1 MDDLCLLT
9 PPEIAKKIGAKKT
22 TDLTSGVKNLSASSL
37 NNLKISNP
45 TKYEIVMLG
54 LIVKKLH
61 INLNDLIFFSEA
73 LKFKNIKNKNFDIN
87 DLIFMNL
94 LSNYQKS

>member
-45 TKYEIVMLG
+45 TKYEIVMLI
-54 LIVKKLH
+54 LAMISTLFT
-61 INLNDLIFFSEA
+61 IFSY
-73 LKFKNIKNKNFDIN
+73 FK
-87 DLIFMNL
+87 
-94 LSNYQKS
+94 

>member
-1 MDDLCLLT
+1 
-9 PPEIAKKIGAKKT
+9 
-22 TDLTSGVKNLSASSL
+22 
-37 NNLKISNP
+37 
-45 TKYEIVMLG
+45 MLG

-61 INLNDLIFFSEA
+61 INFNDLIFFSEA

-87 DLIFMNL
+87 DLLFINL

>member
-37 NNLKISNP
+37 NNLKIS
-45 TKYEIVMLG
+45 MLKM
-54 LIVKKLH
+54 KKLKSME
-61 INLNDLIFFSEA
+61 L
-73 LKFKNIKNKNFDIN
+73 LKV
-87 DLIFMNL
+87 
-94 LSNYQKS
+94 LSD

>member
-61 INLNDLIFFSEA
+61 INFNDLIFFSEA
-73 LKFKNIKNKNFDIN
+73 LKFKNIKNTT
-87 DLIFMNL
+87 
-94 LSNYQKS
+94 

>member
-61 INLNDLIFFSEA
+61 IITPPPNNL
-73 LKFKNIKNKNFDIN
+73 KNQQAY
-87 DLIFMNL
+87 LTL
-94 LSNYQKS
+94 GC

>member
-54 LIVKKLH
+54 LVAKKLN
-61 INLNDLIFFSEA
+61 IGLNDLIFFSEA
-73 LKFKNIKNKNFDIN
+73 LKFKNIKNKNFAIN
-87 DLIFMNL
+87 DLLFMNL
-94 LSNYQKS
+94 LSDYQKS

>member
-45 TKYEIVMLG
+45 TKYEVVMLG
-54 LIVKKLH
+54 LIVKQLK
-61 INLNDLIFFSEA
+61 INFNDLMFLSQA
-73 LKFKNIKNKNFDIN
+73 KDIKDKNFDIN
-87 DLIFMNL
+87 DLLYINL
-94 LSNYQKS
+94 LTNYQKS